1 MDALSP
7 TELLT
12 QLRTHRWVDLT
23 HAFGPGI
30 PHYHAF
36 PDEERTTL
44 FHFDEGVGTD
54 GSGFLAHR
62 YSHIGQWGTH
72 CDPPAHFTRGGRF
85 LDELP
90 VTEMVLPLVVL
101 DLRAQAAA
109 DVDHAV
115 TPEDVTAHE
124 AEHGRIPDG
133 AFVAARWG
141 WDARWPDGEAM
152 AGRGDDGLA
161 HFPGW
166 GVDALRLLVEE
177 RGVVAIGH
185 DTTDT
190 DPGAVVSAGTAPA
203 ETYVLGADRWQIEL
217 LANLGDVPATGAIV
231 VATWPKPEEG
241 SGFPARVFAIA
252 PNG

>member
-1 MDALSP
+1 MDVLPP
-7 TELLT
+7 TELLAH
-12 QLRTHRWVDLT
+12 LRTHRWVDLT

-54 GSGFLAHR
+54 GAGFLAHR

-101 DLRAQAAA
+101 DLRAAAAA
-109 DVDHAV
+109 DPDHAV
-115 TPEDVTAHE
+115 SPDDVAAFE

-133 AFVAARWG
+133 AFVAAWWG
-141 WDARWPDGEAM
+141 WDARWPDGDAM
-152 AGRGDDGLA
+152 ADRDGDGVA
-161 HFPGW
+161 HYPGW

-177 RGVVAIGH
+177 RGAVAVGH

-190 DPGAVVSAGTAPA
+190 DPGAVVAGGSAPA
-203 ETYVLGADRWQIEL
+203 ETYVVGADRWQIEL
-217 LANLGDVPATGAIV
+217 LANLGDVPATGSIV
-231 VATWPKPEEG
+231 VATWPKPEQG

-252 PNG
+252 PAG

>member
-1 MDALSP
+1 MDALPP
-7 TELLT
+7 TELLA
-12 QLRTHRWVDLT
+12 QLRTHRGVDLT

-54 GSGFLAHR
+54 GAGFLAHR

-101 DLRAQAAA
+101 DLRHRAAA
-109 DVDHAV
+109 DADH
-115 TPEDVTAHE
+115 TLSPEDVAAHE

-133 AFVAARWG
+133 AFVAAWWG

-152 AGRGDDGLA
+152 ANRGADGVA
-161 HFPGW
+161 HHPGW

-177 RGVVAIGH
+177 RGAVAVGH

-190 DPGAVVSAGTAPA
+190 DPGAVVSGGAAPA

-217 LANLGDVPATGAIV
+217 VAHLGDVPATGAIV
-231 VATWPKPEEG
+231 VATWPKPAEG

-252 PNG
+252 PRD